1 MVDKLGVIGSTFLA
15 NCQYYGALIQIA
27 HLGQSPISEEP
38 AFRILRFLE
47 NKQQLSA
54 ARSLLEKHL
63 PGNILL
69 HLRDTSTL
77 ICKDLE
83 RQCSSDYVVP
93 KIVDMKTEY
102 LKYIRFLDE
111 DFAANRQARKDGL
124 QDDAKEKHK
133 QYIRVFNN
141 KGWVKFMRQKL
152 NIHPDVDVIPGM
164 HMEAEAASQVKR
176 MTATAEVDTAASP
189 VEVGPVEVSSV
200 NTEAAGKEPVPE
212 EQEPEQPA
220 DNEGADAYPD
230 VARKKG
236 QRYAAVTML
245 VDDTD
250 EMEVLL
256 FIHGVYADIK
266 GARDQVESD
275 LNDALTPLPI
285 DIVDMYEW
293 IYPVRMQ
300 WENSTMS
307 KRVVDLEETWSNL
320 QLRNTQLDRFDASQH
335 NRKIKHDVSKKKEMD
350 ESVQKQLCE
359 RLQLSTAEFLKIM
372 DTPGQGAEAIIN
384 IVKMEDEAARIAA
397 ARDLLVGGV

>member
-1 MVDKLGVIGSTFLA
+1 VWKSIIMVDKLGVIGSTFLA
-15 NCQYYGALIQIA
+15 TCQYYGALIQIA
-27 HLGQSPISEEP
+27 HVGQSPTSDEP

-47 NKQQLSA
+47 NKQQLSG
-54 ARSLLEKHL
+54 ARALLEKNL

-77 ICKDLE
+77 ICKDLD
-83 RQCSSDYVVP
+83 RQCSGDYVVP
-93 KIVDMKTEY
+93 KINQLKTDY
-102 LKYIRFLDE
+102 LNYVRFLDE
-111 DFAANRQARKDGL
+111 DFAANRQARKEGH

-141 KGWVKFMRQKL
+141 KGWVKFMRKKL
-152 NIHPDVDVIPGM
+152 DIHPDVDVIPGM
-164 HMEAEAASQVKR
+164 HSEAEAASQVKR
-176 MTATAEVDTAASP
+176 MAAANAVDTTDAPATDEQASQDTSAP
-189 VEVGPVEVSSV
+189 AVDSASNDNNEV
-200 NTEAAGKEPVPE
+200 AGETGE
-212 EQEPEQPA
+212 
-220 DNEGADAYPD
+220 ADAYPD

-236 QRYAAVTML
+236 QRFAAVSML

-256 FIHGVYADIK
+256 FIHGVYADAK
-266 GARDQVESD
+266 SARDQVESD
-275 LNDALTPLPI
+275 LNDALNPLPI

-293 IYPVRMQ
+293 IFPVRMQ

-320 QLRNTQLDRFDASQH
+320 QLRNTQLDRFEASQH

-350 ESVQKQLCE
+350 ESVQRQLCE

-384 IVKMEDEAARIAA
+384 IVKIEDEPARLAA
-397 ARDLLVGGV
+397 ARSLLA